1 MLELNYQSDH
11 RLWLNMQYIMN
22 LEQINECFLSFHGKS
37 DIPRLGGGCSV
48 DFFDWIFE
56 DEIGFSFTDGSRI
69 VFDGD
74 NNVQGTKYLVF
85 LT

>member
-1 MLELNYQSDH
+1 
-11 RLWLNMQYIMN
+11 MN
-22 LEQINECFLSFHGKS
+22 VLFFHGKS
-37 DIPRLGGGCSV
+37 NVPRFGGGGGGCSV

-56 DEIGFSFTDGSRI
+56 DDVGFSFTIGSRV